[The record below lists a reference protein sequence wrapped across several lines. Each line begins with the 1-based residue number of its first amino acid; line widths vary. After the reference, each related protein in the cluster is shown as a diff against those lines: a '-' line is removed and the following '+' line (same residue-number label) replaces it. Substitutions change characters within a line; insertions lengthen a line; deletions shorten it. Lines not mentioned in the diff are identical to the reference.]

1 MPSKKTIIT
10 ICITITSTR
19 LINICKYVYKIS
31 ENQKKNLVAF
41 AIESGRM
48 THHHPIGYLGAL
60 AAALFTSY
68 AIQGFII
75 FIYYTSK
82 FYLNQIIIYK
92 SEIRFLIILL
102 LDVSFLSNL

>member
-10 ICITITSTR
+10 ICITITSAR
-19 LINICKYVYKIS
+19 LINICKYKIR
-31 ENQKKNLVAF
+31 EEQKKNLVAF

-82 FYLNQIIIYK
+82 FHLNQIIIYK
-92 SEIRFLIILL
+92 SEIRF
-102 LDVSFLSNL
+102 

>member
-10 ICITITSTR
+10 ICIATKR
-19 LINICKYVYKIS
+19 LINIFKYKIR
-31 ENQKKNLVAF
+31 EDQKENLVAF

-68 AIQGFII
+68 AIQGLII
-75 FIYYTSK
+75 F
-82 FYLNQIIIYK
+82 YLLY
-92 SEIRFLIILL
+92 
-102 LDVSFLSNL
+102 

>member
-19 LINICKYVYKIS
+19 LINICIYKIR
-31 ENQKKNLVAF
+31 EDQKENLVAF

-68 AIQGFII
+68 AIQGLLF
-75 FIYYTSK
+75 YT
-82 FYLNQIIIYK
+82 
-92 SEIRFLIILL
+92 
-102 LDVSFLSNL
+102 